1 MAKNCYMVRSLYIEG
16 TLFFGSARVFQ
27 NIFTPELMEICP
39 KTVRAALLGHALR
52 LRCVG
57 HGIS

>member
-1 MAKNCYMVRSLYIEG
+1 MVRSLYIEG

-39 KTVRAALLGHALR
+39 KTVRAALLAHALR

-57 HGIS
+57 HGIA